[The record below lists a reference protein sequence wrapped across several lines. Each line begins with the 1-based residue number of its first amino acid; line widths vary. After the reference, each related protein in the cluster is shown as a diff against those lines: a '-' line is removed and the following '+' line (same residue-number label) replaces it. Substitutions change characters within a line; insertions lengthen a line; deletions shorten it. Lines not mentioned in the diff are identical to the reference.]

1 MNNNASDNNVNN
13 ALNNQTQA
21 QQPAPAN
28 EQTNSAKEAIKAYL
42 DARAA
47 SDPQFAT
54 VYAKPKKNIDECFRY
69 ILGEARKRGNSVC
82 MTDDEVFGLAVHYYD
97 EDDIKVSSSPANFRA
112 STNRKPAP
120 AVELTEEEKVAA
132 REAAIKRYEDLC
144 VAEEAER
151 AAKRKK
157 AEVERKKAEAEQK
170 KQQVLAS
177 SPSLFD
183 FDEI

>member
-1 MNNNASDNNVNN
+1 MD
-13 ALNNQTQA
+13 NNQTIQA
-21 QQPAPAN
+21 GAPTMGAASA
-28 EQTNSAKEAIKAYL
+28 NSAKDVIKTYL

-47 SDPQFAT
+47 GDTLFAA
-54 VYAKPKKNIDECFRY
+54 VYSKPNKNIDECFRY
-69 ILGEARKRGNSVC
+69 IVNEARKRGSSVC

-97 EDDIKVSSSPANFRA
+97 EDDIKVDPTPANFRA
-112 STNRKPAP
+112 STTRKSAP
-120 AVELTEEEKVAA
+120 AVELTEEEKAAA
-132 REAAIKRYEDLC
+132 REAAIKRYEDQC

-157 AEVERKKAEAEQK
+157 AEAERRKVEAEQRK
-170 KQQVLAS
+170 PHMIS

>member
-1 MNNNASDNNVNN
+1 MDNIQ
-13 ALNNQTQA
+13 NNQA
-21 QQPAPAN
+21 QTVEAPKAPA
-28 EQTNSAKEAIKAYL
+28 QTAPNSAKEAIKAYL

-47 SDPQFAT
+47 SDSLFAES
-54 VYAKPKKNIDECFRY
+54 YAKPNKNIDECFTY
-69 ILGEARKRGNSVC
+69 ILNEARKRGSSVC
-82 MTDDEVFGLAVHYYD
+82 ITDDEVFGLAVHYYD
-97 EDDIKVSSSPANFRA
+97 EDDIKVGPAPANFRA
-112 STNRKPAP
+112 STTRKSAP
-120 AVELTEEEKVAA
+120 AVELTEEEKAAA

-157 AEVERKKAEAEQK
+157 AEAERRKAEAEQR
-170 KQQVLAS
+170 KQQMIT

>member
-1 MNNNASDNNVNN
+1 MD
-13 ALNNQTQA
+13 NNQTNQVI
-21 QQPAPAN
+21 APQGASA
-28 EQTNSAKEAIKAYL
+28 NSAKDVIKAYL

-47 SDPQFAT
+47 SDTLFAA
-54 VYAKPKKNIDECFRY
+54 VYSKPNKNIDECFRY
-69 ILGEARKRGNSVC
+69 ILNEARKRGSSVC

-97 EDDIKVSSSPANFRA
+97 EDDIKVGPAPANFRA
-112 STNRKPAP
+112 TTTRKKAP
-120 AVELTEEEKVAA
+120 TVELTEEEKVAA
-132 REAAIKRYEDLC
+132 REAAIKRYEDQC

-157 AEVERKKAEAEQK
+157 AEAVRKKEEAEQR
-170 KQQVLAS
+170 KQQMAT

>member
-1 MNNNASDNNVNN
+1 MDNIQDN
-13 ALNNQTQA
+13 QA
-21 QQPAPAN
+21 QVIEKQKTPAQAAA
-28 EQTNSAKEAIKAYL
+28 NSAKDAIKAYL
-42 DARAA
+42 DTRAA
-47 SDPQFAT
+47 NDALFAIL
-54 VYAKPKKNIDECFRY
+54 YSKPNKNIDECFAY
-69 ILGEARKRGNSVC
+69 ILNEARKRGTSVC

-97 EDDIKVSSSPANFRA
+97 EDYIKVEPTPANFS
-112 STNRKPAP
+112 STTSRKAAP
-120 AVELTEEEKVAA
+120 VIELTEEEKAAA

-157 AEVERKKAEAEQK
+157 TAEDRKRAEAEQR
-170 KQQVLAS
+170 KQQMAS